1 MPAAWTTWSPPPSPP
16 GPFDT
21 GWGVPGPPPPP
32 DPPGPAP
39 QPARGS
45 GGGGTWRLALAIA
58 GGVAVAALA
67 GAGGYL
73 LVDHASSGPSAATR
87 TPTPLPVS
95 STPSG
100 GGEPPIQVGVDCSG
114 GSPPD
119 AYTAAAVR
127 DICDVL
133 VPLAA
138 MDPSCAGTPTAACQS
153 AAGELDQVA
162 TAALADIRN
171 HHPATAGELAADPY
185 LRAAF
190 RDYATAGA
198 DLASGVADGDR
209 ALEVRGTAALTAGTE
224 ALSTAGVDLD
234 G

>member
-1 MPAAWTTWSPPPSPP
+1 
-16 GPFDT
+16 
-21 GWGVPGPPPPP
+21 VV
-32 DPPGPAP
+32 
-39 QPARGS
+39 
-45 GGGGTWRLALAIA
+45 ALA
-58 GGVAVAALA
+58 A

-73 LVDHASSGPSAATR
+73 LVDRSSSPGPSAATH

-100 GGEPPIQVGVDCSG
+100 GGEPPIQAGVDCSG

-119 AYTAAAVR
+119 AYTAAAVK

-138 MDPSCAGTPTAACQS
+138 MDPACTGTPGAACES
-153 AAGELDQVA
+153 AAGELDRVA
-162 TAALADIRN
+162 SAALADIRD
-171 HHPATAGELAADPY
+171 HHPATAAEVAADPH
-185 LRAAF
+185 LRTAF
-190 RDYATAGA
+190 RDYATAGT
-198 DLASGVADGDR
+198 DLATGVADGSPG
-209 ALEVRGTAALTAGTE
+209 LEARGESALTAGTD